1 MSDDEDDYYEYDEFE
16 DDGIFW
22 VEEADPTA
30 ADDLAAAAT
39 YDSAF
44 PDDPSLETADL
55 YSDWE
60 ELSDDYYDDD
70 PTVVR
75 RLRAIGAWPIDHSTH
90 ISTPSSKRRKG
101 ADTLAA
107 DLNSFQGVAWKHPQD
122 ETDMVEIYA
131 PGDGEKVSLLKNWRE
146 IFRNAKPAIGRLRG
160 RIPPSKTSDVVSSEQ
175 SESDFDVPS
184 LVEDNFEDEMGS
196 LDAAEALQA
205 NMLPT
210 RIHTQVVFE
219 ETPPRESPVHSKKGK
234 LDEMSGIIE
243 PMIEDQEPTAT
254 GATTESPAEEA
265 KEPTVT
271 APQRGRKR
279 KASISVDDQ
288 LDQSGNNTEAEA
300 QTRAKRAATTK
311 LSQNKTPLTAKPAPA
326 SSGPVRRSARH
337 NK

>member
-39 YDSAF
+39 YDSSF

-75 RLRAIGAWPIDHSTH
+75 RLRAIGAWPIDQPTH
-90 ISTPSSKRRKG
+90 INAPSSKRRKG
-101 ADTLAA
+101 AGTLAA
-107 DLNSFQGVAWKHPQD
+107 DLASFQGVAWKHPQD

-146 IFRNAKPAIGRLRG
+146 VFRDAKPAIGRLRG
-160 RIPPSKTSDVVSSEQ
+160 RIPLLKTLDVVSSEQ
-175 SESDFDVPS
+175 SESDLDVPS

-196 LDAAEALQA
+196 LDATETLPA
-205 NMLPT
+205 NMLPA
-210 RIHTQVVFE
+210 RIHSQVVV
-219 ETPPRESPVHSKKGK
+219 ETPSREPFVHSKKGK
-234 LDEMSGIIE
+234 LDELNGIME
-243 PMIEDQEPTAT
+243 PVIEDQETT
-254 GATTESPAEEA
+254 NGATTESPAEEA
-265 KEPTVT
+265 KEPTAT
-271 APQRGRKR
+271 APRRGRKR

-288 LDQSGNNTEAEA
+288 LDQSGNNTGAEE
-300 QTRAKRAATTK
+300 QTRPKRAAMTR
-311 LSQNKTPLTAKPAPA
+311 LSQNKTSLTAEPAPA

-337 NK
+337 KK